1 MTESPSSS
9 QTGFT
14 VPEPPARP
22 GDAPDFS
29 AFDLRADTSLVRPEP
44 GCPAPDTFALAN
56 QLIGVLDD
64 QNRAA
69 GPWNPQLD
77 PKTLRRGLHL
87 MMKTRIYDDRMLKLQ
102 RQGKMS
108 FYMKSTGEEAV
119 AVAAGMALRFE
130 DMVFPSYR
138 QQGLLFARDR
148 DMVEMMCHCLSNAR
162 DNLKGRQL
170 PVHYTWK
177 DGNFFSISG
186 NLCTQFPQAV
196 GWAMASAARGDDQVT
211 ASWIGEGSS
220 AEGDFHGACTLASVY
235 QAPVILNVVNNQ
247 WAISS
252 FAGIAGGQSAT
263 FAARGIGYGLATL
276 RVDGNDFP
284 AVYAVTQW
292 AAKRARAGLGATLI
306 ELVTYRASA
315 HSTSDDPGRYR
326 PKDEAA
332 AWPLGD
338 PIERLKEHLI
348 AIGEW
353 DEKRH
358 QALHEALGKEVQ
370 AAYKK
375 AESFGTVREGPI
387 SPVPTMFEDVYAQQ
401 PWNLRRQ
408 RQELGV

>member
-1 MTESPSSS
+1 MTETPAPHPS
-9 QTGFT
+9 GFT

-22 GDAPDFS
+22 GDTPDFS
-29 AFDLRADTSLVRPEP
+29 AFDLHADTGLARPD
-44 GCPAPDTFALAN
+44 PACRAEETFALAN
-56 QLIGVLDD
+56 QFIGVLDKD
-64 QNRAA
+64 NQAKGA
-69 GPWNPQLD
+69 WNPQLD
-77 PKTLRRGLHL
+77 PKALRQGLHL
-87 MMKTRIYDDRMLKLQ
+87 MMKTRIYDARMLKLQ

-186 NLCTQFPQAV
+186 NLATQFPQAV
-196 GWAMASAARGDDQVT
+196 GWAMASAARGEDQVT
-211 ASWIGEGSS
+211 ASWIGEGST

-235 QAPVILNVVNNQ
+235 KPPVILNVVNNQ

-252 FAGIAGGQSAT
+252 FAGIAGGESAT

-292 AAKRARAGLGATLI
+292 AAERARAGLGATLI

-326 PKDEAA
+326 PKNEAA

-338 PIERLKEHLI
+338 PIERLKAHLI
-348 AIGEW
+348 ALGEW

-358 QALHEALGKEVQ
+358 EALQDALGKEVQ

-375 AESFGTVREGPI
+375 AEGFGTVREGPI
-387 SPVPTMFEDVYAQQ
+387 SPVPTMFEDVYAEQ
-401 PWNLRRQ
+401 PWHLRRQ